1 MKDQNI
7 TLILNNLILECTL
20 NLQASELPNI
30 YPEKQTPTS
39 LVTGHTGPGHTYPHK
54 SRAGP
59 FKTMEE
65 QRTLSP
71 GISRGKGEGKGRTLP
86 ALFFII
92 ISQFR

>member
-39 LVTGHTGPGHTYPHK
+39 LVTGHTGPGHTLTKAEPASSKQWRSREPYPQ
-54 SRAGP
+54 GFP
-59 FKTMEE
+59 EE
-65 QRTLSP
+65 K
-71 GISRGKGEGKGRTLP
+71 GKEREGLYLP
-86 ALFFII
+86 CFLL
-92 ISQFR
+92 